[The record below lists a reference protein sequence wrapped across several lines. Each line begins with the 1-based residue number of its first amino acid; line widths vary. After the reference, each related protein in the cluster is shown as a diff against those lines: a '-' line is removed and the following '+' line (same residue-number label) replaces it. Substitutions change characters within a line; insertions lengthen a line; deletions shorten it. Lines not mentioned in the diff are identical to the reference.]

1 MKRIAFLTGTRAD
14 YGKIK
19 PLMESLGK
27 NTKYEI
33 HILVTGMHLLEK
45 YGATVNHVMEDH
57 LGIIHLLPNQHPNQT
72 METSLA
78 RTIEQI
84 SEACI
89 SNSFDMM
96 VVHGDRI
103 EALAGAIVGVLRNI
117 PVAHIEGGEVSGTVD
132 GLIRHSVSKL
142 SHVHFV
148 SNENSKQRLIQL
160 GESVESIYIIG
171 SPDIDVMLSNKLPT
185 LEEVLDRYS
194 VPFERYGIL
203 IFHPVTNEIDNLR
216 DYAARVCQAISK
228 SSKNYV
234 VIKPNNDLGT
244 EIIQNEL
251 MSLTDKNRFV
261 HLPSMRFEFFLQLL
275 KSSEFIIGNSSAGVR
290 EAAYYGVPAINVGTR
305 QRNRHESN
313 LILNTDYS
321 ETEILEAI
329 KSASMMERVPNQG
342 FGDGNS
348 GEKFAKILLSQ
359 NFWPISVDKHFV
371 DVLEVRGASK

>member
-19 PLMESLGK
+19 PLMEALSK
-27 NTKYEI
+27 NSQYEI

-89 SNSFDMM
+89 STNFDMM

-148 SNENSKQRLIQL
+148 SNENSKQRLTQL
-160 GESVESIYIIG
+160 GESGDSIHIIG

-185 LEEVLDRYS
+185 VQEVLNRYS
-194 VPFERYGIL
+194 IPFEQYGIL
-203 IFHPVTNEIDNLR
+203 IFHPVTSEIDNLQ

-251 MSLTDKNRFV
+251 KNLNEENRFI
-261 HLPSMRFEFFLQLL
+261 HLPSMRFEYFLQLL

-290 EAAYYGVPAINVGTR
+290 EAGYFGVPAINIGTR

-313 LILNTDYS
+313 LILNTGYS
-321 ETEILEAI
+321 ESEILEAI
-329 KSASMMERVPNQG
+329 KTTSTMERVPNQG

-348 GEKFAKILLSQ
+348 GEKFANILVSEK
-359 NFWPISVDKHFV
+359 FWPVSVEKNFV
-371 DVLEVRGASK
+371 DVFDLRGASK

>member
-1 MKRIAFLTGTRAD
+1 
-14 YGKIK
+14 
-19 PLMESLGK
+19 MEALGK
-27 NTKYEI
+27 NAKYEI

-84 SEACI
+84 SEACV

-160 GESVESIYIIG
+160 GESVDSIHIIG

-185 LEEVLDRYS
+185 LQEVLDRYS
-194 VPFERYGIL
+194 IPFERYGIL

-251 MSLTDKNRFV
+251 NTLIDKNKFI
-261 HLPSMRFEFFLQLL
+261 HLPSMRFEYFLQLL

-305 QRNRHESN
+305 QRNRHRSN

-321 ETEILEAI
+321 ELEILEAI
-329 KSASMMERVPNQG
+329 KSTNMMERVPNQG

-348 GEKFAKILLSQ
+348 GEKFAKILMSE

-371 DVLEVRGASK
+371 DVLDIRGASK

>member
-19 PLMESLGK
+19 PLIEALGK
-27 NTKYEI
+27 ARKYEI

-57 LGIIHLLPNQHPNQT
+57 LGEIHLLPNQHPNQN

-89 SNSFDMM
+89 ANNFDLI

-103 EALAGAIVGVLRNI
+103 EALAGAIVGVLRNL

-142 SHVHFV
+142 SHLHFV
-148 SNENSKQRLIQL
+148 SNESSKKRLIQL
-160 GESVESIYIIG
+160 GEHQESIFIIG

-185 LEEVLDRYS
+185 LQEVLNRYS
-194 VPFERYGIL
+194 IPFHSFGIL
-203 IFHPVTNEIDNLR
+203 IFHPITNEIEALR
-216 DYAARVCQAISK
+216 EHAVNVCEAVLK
-228 SSKNYV
+228 SSKNYI

-244 EIIQNEL
+244 EIIQKEL
-251 MSLTDKNRFV
+251 EALNDPKRFI
-261 HLPSMRFEFFLQLL
+261 HLPSMRFEYFLQLL
-275 KSSEFIIGNSSAGVR
+275 RSSEFIVGNSSAGVR
-290 EAAYYGVPAINVGTR
+290 EAAYYGVPAINIGTR
-305 QRNRHESN
+305 QRNRHKST
-313 LILNTDYS
+313 LILDTGYS
-321 ETEILEAI
+321 SSDIIKAI
-329 KSASMMERVPNQG
+329 AASSTVQRVPNQS

-348 GEKFAKILLSQ
+348 GEKFAKILNSED
-359 NFWPISVDKHFV
+359 FWPITIDKQFV
-371 DVLEVRGASK
+371 DVLDIEGASN

>member
-19 PLMESLGK
+19 PLMEAMSK
-27 NTKYEI
+27 NSKHEI

-45 YGATVNHVMEDH
+45 YGMTVNHVMEDH
-57 LGIIHLLPNQHPNQT
+57 LGKIHLLPNQHPNQT

-89 SNSFDMM
+89 SNYFDMM

-132 GLIRHSVSKL
+132 GIIRHSVSKL
-142 SHVHFV
+142 SHIHFV

-160 GESVESIYIIG
+160 GESVDSIHIIG

-185 LEEVLDRYS
+185 LQAVLDRYAI
-194 VPFERYGIL
+194 PFEQYGIL

-216 DYAARVCQAISK
+216 DYAAKVCEAIAM

-244 EIIQNEL
+244 EIIQEEL
-251 MSLTDKNRFV
+251 KVLSDENRFI
-261 HLPSMRFEFFLQLL
+261 HLPSMRFEYFLQLL

-290 EAAYYGVPAINVGTR
+290 EAAYYGVPAINIGTR
-305 QRNRHESN
+305 QRNRHENN
-313 LILNTDYS
+313 LILNTQYS
-321 ETEILEAI
+321 ASEIYEAI
-329 KSASMMERVPNQG
+329 KITSTMERVPTQG

-348 GEKFAKILLSQ
+348 GEKFAKILHSE
-359 NFWPISVDKHFV
+359 NFWPINLDKQFV
-371 DVLEVRGASK
+371 DVFDIKGASK